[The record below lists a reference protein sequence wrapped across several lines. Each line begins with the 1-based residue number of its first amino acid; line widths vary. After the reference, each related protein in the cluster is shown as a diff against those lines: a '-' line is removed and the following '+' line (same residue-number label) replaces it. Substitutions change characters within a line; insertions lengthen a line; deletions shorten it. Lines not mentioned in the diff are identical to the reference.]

1 MSQLKGKIPEGVKAV
16 SAIKVLPL
24 FSSPLPLELAL
35 TGHGVSPQRFVQ
47 GVDVKGADIHIFAD
61 VIEKELGV
69 RCVPLLFFRAAFA
82 MAVDLG

>member
-16 SAIKVLPL
+16 SAIKVRLL
-24 FSSPLPLELAL
+24 ISSPLPLELAL
-35 TGHGVSPQRFVQ
+35 TGHGVSPQRFGQ

-69 RCVPLLFFRAAFA
+69 RCDPLLLFRTAFA
-82 MAVDLG
+82 VAVDSG